1 MRRSTS
7 AALSIGSAPGPYTS
21 AIFDSYI
28 VRCGPSSSF
37 ASRGQM
43 KSASSEPVRWTCSS
57 RNGIGNARKKSLS
70 ARATACS
77 SSGSIGAASTRK
89 RPRRSRNS
97 PIACAASASAAIC
110 GACAA
115 SDSVSASDKPLV
127 SLMSCAKNLVRRETS
142 CIRDHAT
149 ARTLREL
156 TRQCRTVAMIGF
168 IVVAASVVI
177 TGYGVASWLWKR
189 LGAEEEAPRT
199 FERAASGIVAGAALW
214 IAANWILA
222 IAHLLTFT
230 SLMIVTWAFAVA
242 AAATLW
248 RHRAAMN
255 FRWATLALLPIALW
269 IVFILWRGAIVP
281 PLSHDALAYHLP
293 KAVMIMQTHG
303 YETFRVADQRIV
315 TLPANYELL
324 LADVLI
330 LSGTDRL
337 TEWLGTIAY
346 LAMLILTGAFAER
359 WWRADRAA
367 IAASILA
374 VAATPLFLLHS
385 GADKND
391 LMTAF
396 FCGAT
401 LLWGARWFARGGRMP
416 LLLAILSLALAV
428 GTKQY
433 GAAIGVGLAPFAVT
447 RLIRD
452 LRSRSMRVRE
462 LLAYIG
468 AGVLAL
474 ALLGGASYVYARV
487 PASPA
492 SAAPDAHRVIA
503 PFAYGDWA
511 NIWQVPYLILTAPFS
526 PQERGVWAPW
536 SHTYWYWPRYEI
548 YFSNYGY
555 LFSLLAVAAPFV
567 AFAWRRRPDAPAALE
582 RRTAAI
588 ASAVAIVL
596 MLPVVVRPRGI
607 FAGAFPRYAAFI
619 VPVVICWA
627 LPPLLARMRTRPRIA
642 AALLAGLAALFVI
655 DAADCAVNDN
665 FAPLDYVLRM
675 RAHPGSREVYFESNR
690 AASVVDRLAGPRD
703 TIAVDGTFDTWVYPA
718 YGAQLTRRIVYLD
731 ANASGDTIPVGVRWV
746 IIDRSWNTRWTNK
759 AFTDLGKKYEYYG
772 TGSPRAEDLR
782 LFDRLRADPRFRLV
796 FRDRANNQAV
806 FERL

>member
-7 AALSIGSAPGPYTS
+7 AAFSIGSAPGPYTS

-28 VRCGPSSSF
+28 VRCGPSSNF

-57 RNGIGNARKKSLS
+57 RNGIGNARKKSVS
-70 ARATACS
+70 ACATACS
-77 SSGSIGAASTRK
+77 SRDSIGAASTRK

-110 GACAA
+110 GACTA

-199 FERAASGIVAGAALW
+199 FERAASGIVTGAALW

-230 SLMIVTWAFAVA
+230 SLMIVTCAFAA
-242 AAATLW
+242 AAVATLW

-255 FRWATLALLPIALW
+255 FRWATPALLPIAFW
-269 IVFILWRGAIVP
+269 IFFILWRGTIVP

-293 KAVMIMQTHG
+293 KAVMIMQAHG

-359 WWRADRAA
+359 WWRADGAA
-367 IAASILA
+367 VAASILA

-401 LLWGARWFARGGRMP
+401 LLWGARWCARGGRMP
-416 LLLAILSLALAV
+416 LLLTITSGALAI
-428 GTKQY
+428 GTKPT
-433 GAAIGVGLAPFAVT
+433 GAVVALCLASFVLVRVFRIKPSP
-447 RLIRD
+447 RLRD
-452 LRSRSMRVRE
+452 ATLT
-462 LLAYIG
+462 LAG
-468 AGVLAL
+468 GAL
-474 ALLGGASYVYARV
+474 AFLLLGGASYV
-487 PASPA
+487 
-492 SAAPDAHRVIA
+492 
-503 PFAYGDWA
+503 F
-511 NIWQVPYLILTAPFS
+511 
-526 PQERGVWAPW
+526 
-536 SHTYWYWPRYEI
+536 
-548 YFSNYGY
+548 
-555 LFSLLAVAAPFV
+555 
-567 AFAWRRRPDAPAALE
+567 
-582 RRTAAI
+582 
-588 ASAVAIVL
+588 
-596 MLPVVVRPRGI
+596 
-607 FAGAFPRYAAFI
+607 
-619 VPVVICWA
+619 
-627 LPPLLARMRTRPRIA
+627 
-642 AALLAGLAALFVI
+642 
-655 DAADCAVNDN
+655 
-665 FAPLDYVLRM
+665 
-675 RAHPGSREVYFESNR
+675 
-690 AASVVDRLAGPRD
+690 AASSHL
-703 TIAVDGTFDTWVYPA
+703 
-718 YGAQLTRRIVYLD
+718 
-731 ANASGDTIPVGVRWV
+731 
-746 IIDRSWNTRWTNK
+746 
-759 AFTDLGKKYEYYG
+759 
-772 TGSPRAEDLR
+772 
-782 LFDRLRADPRFRLV
+782 
-796 FRDRANNQAV
+796 
-806 FERL
+806 